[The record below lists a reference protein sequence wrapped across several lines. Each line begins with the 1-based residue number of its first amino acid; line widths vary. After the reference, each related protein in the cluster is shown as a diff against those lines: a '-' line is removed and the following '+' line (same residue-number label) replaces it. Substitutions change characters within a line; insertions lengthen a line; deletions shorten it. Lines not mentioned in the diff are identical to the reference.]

1 MTYDIHFPAS
11 ELITDDHTI
20 AETNIPLQ
28 HRIVDSTTAAVAKLQ
43 ELFPVDL
50 PPLWPPIKL
59 AFTKAFIYTK
69 SVMGWVQFSAGVQ
82 STVYVCFLFAWNNV
96 LLPM

>member
-28 HRIVDSTTAAVAKLQ
+28 HRIVDSTTAVVAKLQ

-50 PPLWPPIKL
+50 SPL
-59 AFTKAFIYTK
+59 
-69 SVMGWVQFSAGVQ
+69 
-82 STVYVCFLFAWNNV
+82 
-96 LLPM
+96 

>member
-28 HRIVDSTTAAVAKLQ
+28 HRIVDSTTAVVAKLQ

-50 PPLWPPIKL
+50 SPLWPPIKL
-59 AFTKAFIYTK
+59 AFTKTFIPNLSWAESKFPLEY
-69 SVMGWVQFSAGVQ
+69 SLQCMCV
-82 STVYVCFLFAWNNV
+82 FLFAWNNV